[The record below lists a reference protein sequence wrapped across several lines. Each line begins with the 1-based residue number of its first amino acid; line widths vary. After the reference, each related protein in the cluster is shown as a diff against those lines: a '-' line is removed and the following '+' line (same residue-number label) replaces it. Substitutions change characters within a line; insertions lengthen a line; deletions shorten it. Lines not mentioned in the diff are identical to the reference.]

1 MNLALIGGDV
11 ICEGFSPLY
20 IWILDRMVPI
30 LLKVKMLFH
39 CLNGLDGQ
47 GSLESIWHA
56 LAILFMVGHI
66 LNLLAKPFFFF
77 FAGAGVGGW
86 EWGRAGVDHVA

>member
-1 MNLALIGGDV
+1 M
-11 ICEGFSPLY
+11 Y

-66 LNLLAKPFFFF
+66 LNLLAKPFFCRS
-77 FAGAGVGGW
+77 GGGWVGVG
-86 EWGRAGVDHVA
+86 ESGR